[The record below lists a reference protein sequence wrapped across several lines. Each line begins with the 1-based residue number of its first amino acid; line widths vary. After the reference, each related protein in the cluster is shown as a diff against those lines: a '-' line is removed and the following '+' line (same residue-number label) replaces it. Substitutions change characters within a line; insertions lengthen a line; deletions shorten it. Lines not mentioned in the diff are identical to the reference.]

1 MHHACNAYCKA
12 LHHIQYVG
20 SSYPIC
26 WVRLHVP
33 DAAGRMPCP
42 RHCYLWNVMS
52 PTLLWNAMSPTLL
65 LVECHV
71 PDAAACGMPC
81 PRRCCG
87 MSCPRRCCGM
97 PCPRRCYRWN
107 AMSPTLT
114 LLWNVMTLL
123 PVKCRVPDT
132 AAGRMPC
139 PRCCCGMICPDA
151 DTYHVPDTAALSPMQ
166 SSVVCTCRVPDTVH
180 NHVERRVSNTH
191 TCHVH
196 T

>member
-1 MHHACNAYCKA
+1 MLATRARGGVYACIMLATLTARHYIISNM
-12 LHHIQYVG
+12 LGHHIQYAG
-20 SSYPIC
+20 SDC
-26 WVRLHVP
+26 
-33 DAAGRMPCP
+33 
-42 RHCYLWNVMS
+42 MS
-52 PTLLWNAMSPTLL
+52 PTL

-71 PDAAACGMPC
+71 PDTAT
-81 PRRCCG
+81 CG